1 MKLDRLLWHQVD
13 LLVEADID
21 INDPRLRTWL
31 ERPARLVPRAGGVT
45 VSVAVGCFSHR
56 LGGVLCRTSEIAI
69 GYLDAHIRDHEA
81 RANEVE
87 GTATAQYHR
96 DCAMRYRA
104 LACVIRARATRL
116 WPEEADA
123 C

>member
-13 LLVEADID
+13 LFVEADLDEPLIGGAA
-21 INDPRLRTWL
+21 TWL
-31 ERPARLVPRAGGVT
+31 GMRTRLVPRAGGVT
-45 VSVAVGCFSHR
+45 VIAGGGGP
-56 LGGVLCRTSEIAI
+56 LTGVLCRSSGEALRH
-69 GYLDAHIRDHEA
+69 LDGLVHFREA
-81 RANEVE
+81 RASEVE